1 MDQNLGQNIAALRHK
16 RRLTQEQLAE
26 LSDTTVNYLSKIE
39 RGVISNI
46 SAKLL
51 AQFANALNVSMDDL
65 YYNKITAYADDDEQ
79 PVELKLLN
87 TALLKLPSDEQ
98 IEYAKHF
105 IALLKLNSSKN

>member
-51 AQFANALNVSMDDL
+51 AKFANALNVSMDDL
-65 YYNKITAYADDDEQ
+65 YYNKITAYADDEQ